1 MATKWADLSTI
12 DLDNLVIASL
22 VDSLRTE
29 LPTDRARALGKECEA
44 EMSSLLVFAPRLWHF
59 GHRHSLSVRHPRVS
73 FSSWAHRIVGGPPRS
88 PYEAFEV
95 SQPATALL
103 DDSTSHDAIKWSVIG
118 GVYQT
123 LLDSCP
129 ELEEARRRIVLDPTV
144 QDAIVRIW
152 KRMVDPLSFPERRLD
167 ALWYQERGS
176 MTPMQA
182 MYFEVRL
189 VQILLPDCPVAA
201 LDLLDVFE
209 RDVLTDLHRPTSSL
223 PVDAVT
229 PVSPYF
235 DADALGTLA
244 EKLDDGTLNV
254 DPANTTDVRHTT
266 ADRGDM
272 YDTKFQEHVW
282 VPPTRVR
289 DYRWLPSMTFEGF
302 AMSMLELSDNWTSTS
317 QPSEHAAFL
326 FDLLERIFT
335 QDWSAQADAVITKA
349 AVKQKVA
356 IPAGGIVSTTQ
367 SSASAAER
375 RLHRKESEAHRLLA
389 GDVGGVEGH
398 MEVSMSQVMLLPESV
413 RAKILDGTSPDVV
426 TVEQLDEEQLDRSNR
441 RKPPAVHARYVP
453 QFIRIFPGDGHAHRD
468 GDNVGGHGGDG
479 GATYARG
486 NRMFQAVPRMLYT
499 LTSEDTLKSAV
510 KAVRQPGALP
520 SSKNPR
526 VRYDNDPNAPTAR
539 R

>member
-1 MATKWADLSTI
+1 MATKWADLSST

-88 PYEAFEV
+88 PYEPFEV
-95 SQPATALL
+95 SLPAPVLL
-103 DDSTSHDAIKWSVIG
+103 EDESSHDAIKWSVMS

-129 ELEEARRRIVLDPTV
+129 ELEEARRRIVLDRTV

-152 KRMVDPLSFPERRLD
+152 KRMVDPLSFPERSMD

-176 MTPMQA
+176 MTPMQC
-182 MYFEVRL
+182 MYFELRL
-189 VQILLPDCPVAA
+189 VQILLPDCPLAA
-201 LDLLDVFE
+201 LDLLDVYE
-209 RDVLTDLHRPTSSL
+209 RDMLTDLHRPSSSL
-223 PVDAVT
+223 PTDSVT
-229 PVSPYF
+229 PVPPYF

-289 DYRWLPSMTFEGF
+289 DYRWLPNMTFEGF
-302 AMSMLELSDNWTSTS
+302 TMSMLELSDNWTSTS
-317 QPSEHAAFL
+317 QPAEHAAFL
-326 FDLLERIFT
+326 FDILEKIFT
-335 QDWSAQADAVITKA
+335 QDWSAQADALITKA

-356 IPAGGIVSTTQ
+356 IPSGSTTSATQ

-375 RLHRKESEAHRLLA
+375 RLHRKESEALSLVPA
-389 GDVGGVEGH
+389 NGVEGH

-413 RAKILDGTSPDVV
+413 RERILDGTSPDVI
-426 TVEQLDEEQLDRSNR
+426 TVEQLDDEQIQRAIR
-441 RKPPAVHARYVP
+441 RKPPPVQTRYVP
-453 QFIRIFPGDGHAHRD
+453 QFIRILPGDASYQNNGDVD
-468 GDNVGGHGGDG
+468 GSAGD
-479 GATYARG
+479 ATYARG
-486 NRMFQAVPRMLYT
+486 HQMFRAVPRMLYT

-520 SSKNPR
+520 STKNPR
-526 VRYDNDPNAPTAR
+526 VRYDSSAPSQAPR

>member
-1 MATKWADLSTI
+1 MSTKWADLSSI
-12 DLDNLVIASL
+12 ELDNLVCASL

-29 LPTDRARALGKECEA
+29 LPTDRARALGRECEA
-44 EMSSLLVFAPRLWHF
+44 EMSSLLVFAPRIWHF
-59 GHRHSLSVRHPRVS
+59 GHRHSLSVRHPRIS
-73 FSSWAHRIVGGPPRS
+73 FSSWAHRIVGGAPRL
-88 PYEAFEV
+88 PYEPLEV
-95 SQPATALL
+95 CQPSAVLM
-103 DDSTSHDAIKWSVIG
+103 DDESSHDAVKWSVIG

-129 ELEEARRRIVLDPTV
+129 ELEEARRRIVMEPTV

-152 KRMVDPLSFPERRLD
+152 KRLVDPLMFPERRLD
-167 ALWYQERGS
+167 ARWHEERGS

-182 MYFEVRL
+182 MYFELRL
-189 VQILLPDCPVAA
+189 VQTLLPDCPLAA

-209 RDVLTDLHRPTSSL
+209 RDMLTDLHRPTSSL
-223 PVDAVT
+223 PLDGAT
-229 PVSPYF
+229 PVPAYF

-289 DYRWLPSMTFEGF
+289 DYRWLPNMTFEAF
-302 AMSMLELSDNWTSTS
+302 VMSLLELSDNWTSTT
-317 QPSEHAAFL
+317 QPAEHAAFL

-335 QDWSAQADAVITKA
+335 QDWSAQADAMITKA

-356 IPAGGIVSTTQ
+356 IPTGGTMSSTL

-375 RLHRKESEAHRLLA
+375 RSHRKESEAHGLSA
-389 GDVGGVEGH
+389 VIGEGQ

-413 RAKILDGTSPDVV
+413 RERILDGTSPDVV
-426 TVEQLDEEQLDRSNR
+426 SVEQLEENMALREMR
-441 RKPPAVHARYVP
+441 RRPPPVEARYVP
-453 QFIRIFPGDGHAHRD
+453 QFVRIFPGDRRLD
-468 GDNVGGHGGDG
+468 ESGDDG
-479 GATYARG
+479 GGSGGSTYARG
-486 NRMFQAVPRMLYT
+486 RHMFQAVPRMLFT
-499 LTSEDTLKSAV
+499 LTTEETLKSAV
-510 KAVRQPGALP
+510 RAVKQPGALP
-520 SSKNPR
+520 STKNPR
-526 VRYDNDPNAPTAR
+526 VRYDKGATIPPSR
-539 R
+539 K